1 METLV
6 GQYFHSIEDGYLQWQ
21 GTVIGNPE
29 PGWYLL
35 QLFAW
40 GMGEPCVRRLVHISD
55 MKDWLFYAGLDDMK
69 YSHDYGVARRGG
81 PYQQETWREE

>member
-35 QLFAW
+35 QLFA
-40 GMGEPCVRRLVHISD
+40 
-55 MKDWLFYAGLDDMK
+55 
-69 YSHDYGVARRGG
+69 
-81 PYQQETWREE
+81 